1 MRFQRWVSVLQLQAL
16 RKKIVGVGVTESE
29 FMEVCKRVCER
40 LALRGL
46 VRLASTPVRREGLCD
61 LRRWRAEHLSRA
73 FAPSRGTASHEVAG
87 AGRGVG
93 KLRDRR
99 CRRKLAVADER
110 IFGHGSRLVH
120 SAAFIGPY
128 LKRTDVGLRVAGAA
142 RRGFQR
148 SR

>member
-1 MRFQRWVSVLQLQAL
+1 MISSSVMIEDAATPSQCTDHHRRTDHRLHHHHRTDRPPFA
-16 RKKIVGVGVTESE
+16 
-29 FMEVCKRVCER
+29 EVQHV
-40 LALRGL
+40 
-46 VRLASTPVRREGLCD
+46 
-61 LRRWRAEHLSRA
+61 AEVQQ
-73 FAPSRGTASHEVAG
+73 VAG